1 MGFGLN
7 VIAAIT
13 LQLHNDGFPAVTKV
27 LYQHQACLDALVC
40 LMGFVI
46 ITQPCMGLIYGPD
59 TKDSTID
66 LLLCQVWHSQA
77 FFWTWVLISNWNIV
91 YISLERFGMIHY
103 PLRHRNT
110 QVKYV
115 CRGFCLIYGLSF
127 FFLIPSCF
135 QVMYDGK
142 TGKCYD
148 NYYYYTNEAFCG
160 GMRFYGFFWF
170 FISYALPIVIFIT
183 LYVLTVYNIR
193 GRQRQ
198 QDNVNQ
204 KAVFK
209 RANKNITRTAVAI
222 TICFVI
228 SQSPE
233 SWAYLIHKTYRD
245 ADNKPLRF
253 YFKSSPIQTTFI
265 FFACLNSVI
274 NPIIYCASLKVFR
287 TSLRRTFR
295 RGFLRR
301 YIDPPTPL
309 PSRRGTT
316 VNENDDSRMI
326 GSTSMQ

>member
-1 MGFGLN
+1 M
-7 VIAAIT
+7 IAAIT

-66 LLLCQVWHSQA
+66 LLLCQVWHSQG

-115 CRGFCLIYGLSF
+115 CRGFCVIYGLSF
-127 FFLIPSCF
+127 FFLIPACF

-142 TGKCYD
+142 AGKCYD
-148 NYYYYTNEAFCG
+148 NYYFYTNETFCG
-160 GMRFYGFFWF
+160 SMSFYGFFWF

-233 SWAYLIHKTYRD
+233 SWAYLIHKTYRT

>member
-1 MGFGLN
+1 MKKPFWNFFSGFFRFLP
-7 VIAAIT
+7 VI
-13 LQLHNDGFPAVTKV
+13 
-27 LYQHQACLDALVC
+27 
-40 LMGFVI
+40 
-46 ITQPCMGLIYGPD
+46 
-59 TKDSTID
+59 
-66 LLLCQVWHSQA
+66 
-77 FFWTWVLISNWNIV
+77 
-91 YISLERFGMIHY
+91 
-103 PLRHRNT
+103 
-110 QVKYV
+110 
-115 CRGFCLIYGLSF
+115 
-127 FFLIPSCF
+127 
-135 QVMYDGK
+135 
-142 TGKCYD
+142 
-148 NYYYYTNEAFCG
+148 
-160 GMRFYGFFWF
+160 YGFFWF

-233 SWAYLIHKTYRD
+233 SWAYLIHKTYRT
-245 ADNKPLRF
+245 AENKPLRF